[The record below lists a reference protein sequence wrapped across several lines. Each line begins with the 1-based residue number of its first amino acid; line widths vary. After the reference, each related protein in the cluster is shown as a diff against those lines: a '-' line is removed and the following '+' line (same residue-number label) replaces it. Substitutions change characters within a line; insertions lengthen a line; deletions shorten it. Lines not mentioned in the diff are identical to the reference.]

1 MNLGWPMTRILVAD
15 DHAVVRRGLRALLEA
30 RAGWSVVAEAGNGE
44 EVLDVARA
52 ARPNVTILDYSMPG
66 VEGGETI
73 RRLRR
78 EVPETE
84 VLVFTL
90 HETRP
95 VIREILAAGARGFVP
110 KAEADGQLLAAVE
123 ALSRR
128 QPFFV
133 GIAAEV
139 LLGTYLETGDG
150 ATPLSPRERE
160 VVRLV
165 ARSSSN
171 KQIAHALG
179 ISIKTVETHRTAAM
193 RKVGVASTAALVRY
207 AVQNGL
213 E

>member
-1 MNLGWPMTRILVAD
+1 MTRIVIAD

-30 RAGWSVVAEAGNGE
+30 RAGWEIVGEASQGE
-44 EVLDVARA
+44 EVLQVASETRPDVT
-52 ARPNVTILDYSMPG
+52 VLDYSMPG
-66 VEGGETI
+66 LNGADTI
-73 RRLRR
+73 RRLRS

-84 VLVFTL
+84 VLVFTF
-90 HETRP
+90 HETAS
-95 VIREILAAGARGFVP
+95 VIRDVLAAGARGFVP

-128 QPFFV
+128 QPFFM

-139 LLGTYLETGDG
+139 LLGTYLESGDE
-150 ATPLSPRERE
+150 ASPLSPRERE

-193 RKVGVASTAALVRY
+193 RKVGVTTAAALVRY

-213 E
+213 G

>member
-1 MNLGWPMTRILVAD
+1 MTRILIAD

-30 RAGWSVVAEAGNGE
+30 RAGWTIVAEASNGE
-44 EVLDVARA
+44 EVLEAAAATLPDVT
-52 ARPNVTILDYSMPG
+52 VLDYSMPG
-66 VEGGETI
+66 LNGAEAI
-73 RRLRR
+73 RRLRG

-84 VLVFTL
+84 ILVFTF
-90 HETRP
+90 HETSS

-128 QPFFV
+128 QAFFM

-139 LLGTYLETGDG
+139 LLGSYLETGDE
-150 ATPLSPRERE
+150 ATPLSPRERD

-171 KQIAHALG
+171 KQIAHTLG

-193 RKVGVASTAALVRY
+193 RKVGVTSVAALVRY